1 MRAKP
6 VCSQCSHTL
15 AVGTKILRRKYDMNY
30 WKMRKGTPKWKK
42 TMLEEEAGQWRGGQ
56 GGRSS
61 HVVCIYWA
69 PYLIASFIDLQ
80 FAALVSWDC
89 RFKPHYWLSCW
100 SYICFVVQ
108 NQPGGPNKEN
118 NSRIGKH
125 KTARF
130 GVLLTPL
137 RKRHHFSKSS
147 VYSSDRVVARVN
159 TSYMFLSKNCCP
171 SLCLHF

>member
-15 AVGTKILRRKYDMNY
+15 AVGTKILRRKYNMNY
-30 WKMRKGTPKWKK
+30 WKMRKGTPNWKK
-42 TMLEEEAGQWRGGQ
+42 QCWKRREATGEEARGG
-56 GGRSS
+56 GSS

-69 PYLIASFIDLQ
+69 PYLIASSIDLQ
-80 FAALVSWDC
+80 FAALVSWEC

-108 NQPGGPNKEN
+108 NQPCGANKEN
-118 NSRIGKH
+118 NTRIGKH

-130 GVLLTPL
+130 GILLTPL
-137 RKRHHFSKSS
+137 RKRHGSS
-147 VYSSDRVVARVN
+147 HSSERVVARVN
-159 TSYMFLSKNCCP
+159 TSYMFLSKNCWP
-171 SLCLHF
+171 SLWLHF